1 MLSRHRPFWLFYFML
16 KFMNLTL
23 VAATVLG
30 LTNACQN
37 ASAAAGYEISG
48 QLKNAPAGT
57 VLHLSELNTNQ
68 FVERATAK
76 TDGSGKFTFKGTAPM
91 AGVYQLRLD
100 EPNQVLLLLD
110 NQTKVQLSGDAR
122 SLPAT
127 YTVQG
132 SADAAV
138 MQQLAR
144 VLTASKRPMDQLARR
159 YQVAGQAGQTDSLR
173 AIEQQFNVVQGRSN
187 AQIKGVIRR
196 NAGTQAAGFAAMSF
210 VDPDT
215 DFLFADSIA
224 ARQRTAQPTSRF
236 TKELTARLEPLRATA
251 PGTLAPDIDL
261 PTPAGPK
268 VALSSLRGKY
278 VLVDFWASWCGPC
291 RQENPNVVAAY
302 HKFKD
307 QGKGFTIYSVSLDQ
321 EKARWTKAIAADG
334 LVWPT
339 HVSDLAYWD
348 SAAAT
353 AYGVKAIPQSF
364 LLDPQGKIIAKN
376 LRGAALEAKLAQVLK

>member
-1 MLSRHRPFWLFYFML
+1 
-16 KFMNLTL
+16 MNLTL

-30 LTNACQN
+30 LINACQN

-76 TDGSGKFTFKGTAPM
+76 TDVSGKFTFKGTAPT

-122 SLPAT
+122 RLPAT

-144 VLTASKRPMDQLARR
+144 VLTGSQAPLEKLKTR
-159 YQVAGQAGQTDSLR
+159 YQSASQAGKSDSIR
-173 AIEQQFNVVQGRSN
+173 AIERAFTLIQERSN
-187 AQIKGVIRR
+187 VQIKSIIRR
-196 NAGTQAAGFAAMSF
+196 NAGTQAAGFAAMTF

-215 DFLFADSIA
+215 DFAFADSIA
-224 ARQRTAQPTSRF
+224 VRQRTAQPNSRF
-236 TKELTARLEPLRATA
+236 TKELAARLEPLRATA
-251 PGTLAPDIDL
+251 PGTAAPEINL

-302 HKFKD
+302 NKFKD
-307 QGKGFTIYSVSLDQ
+307 KGQGFTIYSVSLDQ

-334 LVWPT
+334 LIWPG
-339 HVSDLAYWD
+339 HVSDLAGW
-348 SAAAT
+348 SSVAGE
-353 AYGVKAIPQSF
+353 AYGVKSIPQSF
-364 LLDPQGKIIAKN
+364 LLDPQGRIIAKN
-376 LRGAALEAKLAQVLK
+376 LRGAALEAKLAEVLK